1 MTLGSPLK
9 PLYAPLFAS
18 GGVDAAKSICS
29 VVSQDPNH
37 KSTIAQSEAAASA
50 ARASEASAAR
60 AAEAEAA
67 RAAEAEAARGPFL
80 ASACEWASTRA
91 RPAACTLKCA
101 LARAAR
107 RALAFARR
115 CRLGLDV
122 TRGLG
127 VGGGDVLRGGKQVC
141 QPVQLVHLGASA
153 CTAATVSSYYSNATR
168 GRRSGARLR
177 SGMRRFASSPLESRY
192 PPRPPPLP

>member
-1 MTLGSPLK
+1 M
-9 PLYAPLFAS
+9 
-18 GGVDAAKSICS
+18 
-29 VVSQDPNH
+29 
-37 KSTIAQSEAAASA
+37 
-50 ARASEASAAR
+50 
-60 AAEAEAA
+60 
-67 RAAEAEAARGPFL
+67 

-141 QPVQLVHLGASA
+141 QSVQLVHLGASA
-153 CTAATVSSYYSNATR
+153 CTAATVTTYYSNATR

-177 SGMRRFASSPLESRY
+177 SGLRRFASPPLESRYPPLESRY
-192 PPRPPPLP
+192 PPRPLPFHHLFSSRTTGELQGSGAPERRLFGAISTGLQLIRRW